1 MVVIKSLIENL
12 LMEELGD
19 YFRGFLGKIKLKFFI
34 KRLKNDVEISILKQY
49 GDRIYYLDF
58 DRFLIEQD
66 ALAKII
72 KNFLNQDTLQ
82 SKTINQLVDYYLNWF
97 TEKYPKYKLHKMI

>member
-58 DRFLIEQD
+58 DRFLIEHVSYTN
-66 ALAKII
+66 I
-72 KNFLNQDTLQ
+72 TLP
-82 SKTINQLVDYYLNWF
+82 TI
-97 TEKYPKYKLHKMI
+97 